1 MSKIIKKNYFLIVLC
16 ITISIFL
23 LCFSVEKTSG
33 RRFLEKINIENISS
47 IEISFREKNVLSD
60 DAELIKEFKNI
71 TQKLAAAKDA
81 SVRMKREIRNVYIFT
96 FSRDENLYKIHISY
110 PDSKEYVSIYI
121 VNSKYSTNLC
131 CELQEEDWLEFIQFL
146 KKCNE
151 IVG

>member
-1 MSKIIKKNYFLIVLC
+1 MSKKNYFLIFVC
-16 ITISIFL
+16 ITISFALLFFL
-23 LCFSVEKTSG
+23 INNNKG
-33 RRFLEKINIENISS
+33 RKFLETIVVDDISS

-121 VNSKYSTNLC
+121 VSSKYSTNLC

>member
-81 SVRMKREIRNVYIFT
+81 SVRMKREIRNV
-96 FSRDENLYKIHISY
+96 
-110 PDSKEYVSIYI
+110 
-121 VNSKYSTNLC
+121 
-131 CELQEEDWLEFIQFL
+131 L
-146 KKCNE
+146 KRAW
-151 IVG
+151 